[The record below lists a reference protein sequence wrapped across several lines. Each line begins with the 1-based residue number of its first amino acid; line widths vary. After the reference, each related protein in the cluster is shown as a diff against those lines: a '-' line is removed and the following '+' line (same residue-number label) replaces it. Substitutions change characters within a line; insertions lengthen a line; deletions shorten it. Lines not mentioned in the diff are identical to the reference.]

1 MRSGEN
7 PHKQGVNVPRRSRAQ
22 SDAAWRRR
30 RKLDRLFS
38 LSPRDVL
45 SQRHR
50 KIVVFFRC
58 PRAAFL
64 QGTTGRSWTK
74 ITGGQ
79 RARQRGREMERVR
92 ERERRCTAERERRE
106 EGKGASS
113 GAARERTFVIAPRVT
128 RCPRSVATPPDARQ
142 SSVRRATVVLKL
154 TGFRI
159 RLHFALVLRRIR
171 VSSPS
176 FLGTSPPSSFFPS
189 DFPSCNLPFTTGRT
203 TSSPKP
209 TRRNAVS
216 VRSFFLHSSRL
227 AFLLSLRCVV
237 SVPLCGSWPR
247 VAHRERHS
255 SHVDRAELSFS
266 RPRSRNRSLPVNDT
280 SRVIVLFSDVLY
292 AIRWTSPFEQP
303 ILKIARRKGLD
314 GVRRSKG

>member
-1 MRSGEN
+1 MR
-7 PHKQGVNVPRRSRAQ
+7 
-22 SDAAWRRR
+22 
-30 RKLDRLFS
+30 
-38 LSPRDVL
+38 
-45 SQRHR
+45 
-50 KIVVFFRC
+50 
-58 PRAAFL
+58 
-64 QGTTGRSWTK
+64 
-74 ITGGQ
+74 
-79 RARQRGREMERVR
+79 
-92 ERERRCTAERERRE
+92 ERERRE

-142 SSVRRATVVLKL
+142 SSVRRATVVSKL

-176 FLGTSPPSSFFPS
+176 FLETSPPSSCFFPS

-209 TRRNAVS
+209 TRHNAVS

-266 RPRSRNRSLPVNDT
+266 PPPSRNRSLPVNDT
-280 SRVIVLFSDVLY
+280 SPVIVLFSDVLY
-292 AIRWTSPFEQP
+292 ATPWMSPFEQP
-303 ILKIARRKGLD
+303 FASYLENWQTKRTRRCLSIERL
-314 GVRRSKG
+314 V

>member
-1 MRSGEN
+1 MR
-7 PHKQGVNVPRRSRAQ
+7 
-22 SDAAWRRR
+22 
-30 RKLDRLFS
+30 
-38 LSPRDVL
+38 
-45 SQRHR
+45 
-50 KIVVFFRC
+50 
-58 PRAAFL
+58 
-64 QGTTGRSWTK
+64 
-74 ITGGQ
+74 
-79 RARQRGREMERVR
+79 
-92 ERERRCTAERERRE
+92 ERERRE

-142 SSVRRATVVLKL
+142 SSVRRATVVSKL
-154 TGFRI
+154 AGFRI
-159 RLHFALVLRRIR
+159 RQHFALVLRRIR

-176 FLGTSPPSSFFPS
+176 FLETSPHRRLSFPLIFHLA
-189 DFPSCNLPFTTGRT
+189 NLPFATGRT

-216 VRSFFLHSSRL
+216 VRSFFLHSSTL

-266 RPRSRNRSLPVNDT
+266 RPRGRNRSLPVNDT
-280 SRVIVLFSDVLY
+280 SRVIVSFSVDVLY
-292 AIRWTSPFEQP
+292 AIRWMSPFEQP
-303 ILKIARRKGLD
+303 FASRLENWQAKSTGRCSSIERLVQRFRGFRIH
-314 GVRRSKG
+314 SCQ